1 MNSRSPRRR
10 GLGGLGE
17 SARANRGATDL
28 RSPPTGPHFRG
39 LHPDTAIIGLA
50 SAGVGLIALWLI
62 VGGAALSTQSA
73 VTGFAA
79 PLVDLI
85 AVVLVAKAARS
96 VTPPRIRVAW
106 SLIAFGM
113 LVYAAGDGIW
123 AWVSIVQNADPFP
136 SLADVGYVAFYP
148 IVAGGLLLFPAPNR
162 ARREAVRLAIDSA
175 IVVVGGGM
183 VVWHGLFLPALA
195 AAEPDAIG
203 TALLLAYPIG
213 DLVLLFAVATI
224 ALGRPAGI
232 APRALLALVG
242 GLGLMFIADVGY
254 GELTMLD
261 LPEAHWVD
269 LIYLASSL
277 AIALAGYLQAH
288 AVELPSDAP
297 AGPSRW
303 LTALPY
309 VGLAA
314 GFGVLLA
321 DAEGSVGASVGN
333 LLLGAVAL
341 TVLVLIRQEVT
352 NRENAELLADRA
364 RRATEARYKRLEG
377 QVSDAVLLVDAEGVI
392 AYASPSV
399 ERVLGLDAAAVIGRP
414 VMKLAHAIDVEQL
427 RQLIVDSAE
436 GRPVEPLEWSL
447 WGRDGMW
454 RHVETICA
462 NLLDDPTIGKIVLTT
477 RDVRERKALTQQLT
491 QSALHDLLTDLP
503 NRALFVNRI
512 GQALE
517 HARRTAQPITILKL
531 DLDGFTRL
539 NDSLGHR
546 VGDLILQE
554 VARRVTG
561 SIRAADTVARISA
574 DEFGVLLDGSATAT
588 DALDAAERIRSA
600 LREPM
605 TLGGRTFE
613 LTAGIGIAT
622 GEPGEPGDQAI
633 DPAILSRNAHVA
645 LSLARGRGHDQVV
658 TFVPS
663 MQAALDATVELESD
677 LRRAVV
683 GHQFVLQY
691 QPIIDLAT
699 RELVGAEALIRWN
712 HPTRGRLAPDL
723 FIPLAE
729 ESGLI
734 GDIGTWVLR
743 TACVEVARWARRAP
757 NRIPYVSVNLASAQV
772 ADPNLAWT
780 VQAAL
785 AQAGAAP
792 GWLTLEL
799 LERQLVQDTAEV
811 LERLHAIRA
820 LGVQISIDDFGTGYS
835 SLAYLQQFP
844 ISHIKIDRSFVIPL
858 DDPDQGPGLA
868 AAIIEIG
875 RALGMSTIAEGIETE
890 RQLERLRT
898 MGCPLGQGY
907 LLGRPID
914 AEAMLELV
922 AGSGAPMA
930 ARAA

>member
-1 MNSRSPRRR
+1 M
-10 GLGGLGE
+10 
-17 SARANRGATDL
+17 
-28 RSPPTGPHFRG
+28 
-39 LHPDTAIIGLA
+39 IGLA
-50 SAGVGLIALWLI
+50 GASVGLIAMWLI
-62 VGGAALSTQSA
+62 VGGAGQSLQSA

-85 AVVLVAKAARS
+85 AAVLVAKAARS
-96 VTPPRIRVAW
+96 PTSPRIRIAW
-106 SLIAFGM
+106 SLIAVGM

-162 ARREAVRLAIDSA
+162 ARREGVRLAIDSA

-183 VVWHGLFLPALA
+183 VVWHSLFLPALA
-195 AAEPDAIG
+195 AAEPDAISS
-203 TALLLAYPIG
+203 ALLLGYPIG

-224 ALGRPAGI
+224 ALSRPAGI
-232 APRALLALVG
+232 APRALVALVG

-254 GELTMLD
+254 GELTL
-261 LPEAHWVD
+261 LNVPEAHWVD
-269 LIYLASSL
+269 VIYLASSL
-277 AIALAGYLQAH
+277 AVALAGYLQAH
-288 AVELPSDAP
+288 ALELPSEA
-297 AGPSRW
+297 ATRPSRW
-303 LTALPY
+303 QVALPY

-321 DAEGSVGASVGN
+321 ATEGSAGPSVGALV
-333 LLLGAVAL
+333 LGAVAL
-341 TVLVLIRQEVT
+341 TVLVLIRLEIT
-352 NRENAELLADRA
+352 NRENAELLVDRA
-364 RRATEARYKRLEG
+364 QRTTEARYRRLEG
-377 QVSDAVLLVDAEGVI
+377 RASDAVLLVDPEGVI
-392 AYASPSV
+392 AYASQSV
-399 ERVLGLDAAAVIGRP
+399 ERVLGLDGPAVIGRP
-414 VMKLAHAIDVEQL
+414 VMKLAHATDADRL
-427 RQLIVDSAE
+427 RQLVVDSAE
-436 GRPVEPLEWSL
+436 GRSVEPLEWSV
-447 WGRDGMW
+447 WASDGMW
-454 RHVETICA
+454 RQVETIGA

-477 RDVRERKALTQQLT
+477 RDVRERKALAQQLA
-491 QSALHDLLTDLP
+491 QSALHDLLTQLP

-517 HARRTAQPITILKL
+517 HARRTPQPTSILKL

-554 VARRVTG
+554 VAHRMTG

-574 DEFGVLLDGSATAT
+574 DEFAVLLDGRATAI
-588 DALDAAERIRSA
+588 DAVEAAERIRTA
-600 LREPM
+600 LREPI

-613 LTAGIGIAT
+613 LTAGIGVAT
-622 GEPGEPGDQAI
+622 AEPADQAI
-633 DPAILSRNAHVA
+633 DAIILTRNAHVA
-645 LSLARGRGHDQVV
+645 LSLARAQGHDQVV
-658 TFVPS
+658 VFVPS
-663 MQAALDATVELESD
+663 MQVTLDATVELESD
-677 LRRAVV
+677 LRQAVV

-691 QPIIDLAT
+691 QPIFDLAT
-699 RELVGAEALIRWN
+699 RQLVGAEALIRWD
-712 HPTRGRLAPDL
+712 HPLRGRLAPDL

-757 NRIPYVSVNLASAQV
+757 NQVPYVSVNLASAQV

-780 VQAAL
+780 IQAAL

-799 LERQLVQDTAEV
+799 LERQLVLDTAEV

-820 LGVQISIDDFGTGYS
+820 LGVQIAIDDFGTGYS

-844 ISHIKIDRSFVIPL
+844 IGHIKIDRSFVIPL

-868 AAIIEIG
+868 AAIVEIG

-907 LLGRPID
+907 LLGRPLD

-922 AGSGAPMA
+922 AGSGASMG